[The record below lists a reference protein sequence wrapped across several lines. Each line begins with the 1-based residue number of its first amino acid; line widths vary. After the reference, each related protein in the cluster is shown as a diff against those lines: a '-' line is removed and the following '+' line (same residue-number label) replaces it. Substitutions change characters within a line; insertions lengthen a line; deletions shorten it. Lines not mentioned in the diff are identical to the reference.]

1 MNWKTSLVV
10 LGTAIAALTVSA
22 SSASAQE
29 NDALLKRGHMLWNNR
44 GCRTCHGIGKKMAGP
59 DLAGLEA
66 RRSREWINKWLHE
79 TDSMLASDSTAI
91 GMLNEWRGIK
101 MPKQNLSDA
110 DIDALLAYLRSEE
123 AKVGK

>member
-10 LGTAIAALTVSA
+10 LGTAFAALTVSA
-22 SSASAQE
+22 SQASAQE

-66 RRSREWINKWLHE
+66 RRSRDWINKWLKE
-79 TDSMLASDSTAI
+79 TDSMIASDSTAI
-91 GMLNEWRGIK
+91 AMVEEWRGIK
-101 MPKQNLSDA
+101 MPAQKLSDS

-123 AKVGK
+123 AKAQK